1 MGMASLCFPFH
12 SDWME
17 WKTWGRGKT

>member
-1 MGMASLCFPFH
+1 MASLCFPFH

-17 WKTWGRGKT
+17 WKPWGRGKV